1 MLKDRMRI
9 DRMRIDRMWKDRMLI
24 DITWCEIFHIFMD
37 ELHKRELKMYGKL

>member
-1 MLKDRMRI
+1 MLK
-9 DRMRIDRMWKDRMLI
+9 